1 MRLFKKKEKRSKQKK
16 ESGKSSTTS
25 ISSSPTHYVGYGYS
39 NDPKEDE
46 ELFIAIT
53 CMNTVMNN
61 LL

>member
-1 MRLFKKKEKRSKQKK
+1 MGLFKKKKEASKQKK
-16 ESGKSSTTS
+16 ESSKSTS
-25 ISSSPTHYVGYGYS
+25 VSSSPTHYVGYGYS

>member
-1 MRLFKKKEKRSKQKK
+1 MGLFKKKKEASKQKK
-16 ESGKSSTTS
+16 ESSKSSTTS
-25 ISSSPTHYVGYGYS
+25 ISSSPSHYVGYGYS